1 METHRLTLIVRQKLE
16 YFGILQVFLQF
27 IDTTPFQNEDIFSR
41 SPELHDNTPS
51 SKKKIQMKIRKVCLC
66 ESNRIFFS
74 QKHELIKTQEIK

>member
-1 METHRLTLIVRQKLE
+1 METHCLTLIVRQKLE

-74 QKHELIKTQEIK
+74 QKHELIKIQEIK